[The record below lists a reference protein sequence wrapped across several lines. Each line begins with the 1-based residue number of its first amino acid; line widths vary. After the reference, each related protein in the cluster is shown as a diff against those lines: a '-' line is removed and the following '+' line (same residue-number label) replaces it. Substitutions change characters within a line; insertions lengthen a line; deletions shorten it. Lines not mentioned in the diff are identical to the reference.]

1 MGITPCYGQGFLFV
15 FKLIKINFIITR
27 ANRAH
32 KKVAYNHANQRKKKR
47 KCG

>member
-1 MGITPCYGQGFLFV
+1 MRQFLNSHHV
-15 FKLIKINFIITR
+15 KYNDCMNSIITH
-27 ANRAH
+27 ATKAH